1 MITRLRPLHGV
12 FAFRNIYNYYY
23 RIMKGGHDM
32 FNPKKDLEKHV
43 VEVANAAEGYEIG
56 SEEYLNACKAANQ
69 LAEAAQKCKRVD
81 WNQMIPGV
89 ASIGMFVIYMIFNE
103 KNITDTRGIQFIK
116 GLFKR

>member
-1 MITRLRPLHGV
+1 
-12 FAFRNIYNYYY
+12 
-23 RIMKGGHDM
+23 MKGGHDM
-32 FNPKKDLEKHV
+32 FNPKKSLEY
-43 VEVANAAEGYEIG
+43 EVIRTREEMEQYDVG
-56 SEEYLNACKAANQ
+56 SEEYLNACKATNQ